1 MTIQEIISKWRCHKD
16 NLNTLKDKE
25 LDMYMCCVAPKVEK
39 ELSEYLAIIL
49 HVDSKTAK
57 SVLQYVDK

>member
-1 MTIQEIISKWRCHKD
+1 MTIQEIINKWHCHQD
-16 NLNTLKDKE
+16 NLNTLTGKQ
-25 LDMYMCCVAPKVEK
+25 LSMYVECVAPGVEK

-49 HVDSKTAK
+49 HVDSKTAR

>member
-1 MTIQEIISKWRCHKD
+1 MTIQEIINKWRYHQN
-16 NLNTLKDKE
+16 NLNILKGKE
-25 LDMYMCCVAPKVEK
+25 LSIYVECVAPQVEK

-49 HVDSKTAK
+49 QVDSKTAR

>member
-1 MTIQEIISKWRCHKD
+1 MTIQEIINKWRCHQD
-16 NLNTLKDKE
+16 NLNILKGKE
-25 LDMYMCCVAPKVEK
+25 LSMYVECVAPQVEK

-49 HVDSKTAK
+49 HVNAKTAR